1 MGVSTQIKFN
11 RVVYEDDSTGFKVV
25 AVNLPPD
32 SPIPLNKYG
41 NISLVGHNIPSL
53 SEGIVYNVE
62 LEPIKSSKYSDTYE
76 LVDFDNY
83 IPETPNEQWSYLSS
97 IVTLN
102 QYNEIASVYGPD
114 ELIIDIIEKG
124 EFEYDK
130 VGGFGEHTY
139 GVLRKKI
146 SGTRHLSKLI
156 GFFGSDVTIHA
167 MELMLQKFGTAENV
181 INMFNKNPYSF
192 TKIDG
197 FGFLTVDKL
206 ALSKGVEK
214 TDKFRILSGIHY
226 AINEEVIGFGNT
238 YVDYK
243 QVLNKTQSLL
253 GIDSSLIAMLLDSP
267 KDLQDFDVLATTDK
281 RYTTARSYKAEKYI
295 AQQLIARKNVDS
307 TRVDID
313 LFGLIEEYEN
323 KTGFKLSKE
332 QSAFIL
338 SLNESNLLYLVGPAG
353 TGKTATQDIVVQ
365 YAKQSGLNILLIAP
379 TGRAGKQLSNKT
391 GLPASTIHRAI
402 YRNGEP
408 IQRNEDI
415 VIVDESSMVDIY
427 LLKDLLYSFS
437 SSLNTKFIFIGD
449 DAQIPS
455 VGSGNFLYDSIHSGV
470 LDINKLNVVFRQD
483 EGGILDVVTMTRQGK
498 HFISR
503 KSNTLLKFGN
513 NCVFD
518 FRQSTADNKY
528 IRRILKQYKTL
539 VFEEH
544 VPLEEIVVLTPTN
557 KGKYGTVAT
566 NNAIQHIINP
576 PTHTSVQTKEDKQGR
591 VFREGDYILITKN
604 SYNIPVIDQ
613 ITKEKTGSS
622 DIFNGETGYITEI
635 NLKDKEVFVRIDGSL
650 YAMPLNDVGT
660 HIIHGYAVTI
670 HKSQGMEY
678 EYAIVLCDRA
688 HTYQLN
694 RNLLYT
700 GFSRAKKQLWVLGD
714 PMTFNNAIDKSEN
727 LSRKTLL
734 KEFLQKEDEEKEKKG
749 ILV

>member
-1 MGVSTQIKFN
+1 MGISTQIKFN
-11 RVVYEDDSTGFKVV
+11 RIVYEDDSTGFKVV

-53 SEGIVYNVE
+53 SDGIVYNVE
-62 LEPIKSSKYSDTYE
+62 LEPIKNSKYSDTYE

-83 IPETPNEQWSYLSS
+83 MPENPDEQWSYLSS
-97 IVTLN
+97 IVTLS
-102 QYNEIASVYGPD
+102 QYNAIADAYGPD

-130 VGGFGEHTY
+130 VSGFGEYTY

-146 SGTRHLSKLI
+146 NGTRHLSKLI
-156 GFFGSDVTIHA
+156 GFFGSDATIHA
-167 MELMLQKFGTAENV
+167 MELMLKKFGTAENV
-181 INMFNKNPYSF
+181 IDTFNKNPYSF

-214 TDKFRILSGIHY
+214 TDKFRILSGVHY

-267 KDLQDFDVLATTDK
+267 KDLQDFDVLTTEDEK
-281 RYTTARSYKAEKYI
+281 HTTTRSYEAEKYI
-295 AQQLIARKNVDS
+295 AQQLIARKNINP

-313 LFGLIEEYEN
+313 LFKLIEEYEN

-365 YAKQSGLNILLIAP
+365 YAKQSGLNMLLIAP

-402 YRNGEP
+402 YRNGES

-437 SSLNTKFIFIGD
+437 SSPNTKFIFIGD

-576 PTHTSVQTKEDKQGR
+576 PTYTSVQTKEDKQGR

-635 NLKDKEVFVRIDGSL
+635 NLKDKEVFVQIDGSL

-678 EYAIVLCDRA
+678 EHAIVLCDRA

-700 GFSRAKKQLWVLGD
+700 GFSRAKKQLLVVGD

-734 KEFLQKEDEEKEKKG
+734 EEFLQKEDEDKEAKEM
-749 ILV
+749 LT